1 VVFAE
6 KGAKVVAAARGGD
19 ALSRLVEDTR
29 GDVAAVPTD
38 VADPAAVYRLADEAE
53 RRFGR
58 IDTWVNGAA
67 VSVYARVEDTTDQEF
82 EQVMRINFLG
92 HVYGVHAALPALKRA
107 GGGSII
113 GISSVEGE
121 RTLPLHGA
129 YSASKRA
136 LRSLYDALRMELA
149 EAGQPI
155 AVTAILPASI
165 DTPLFEHSRSKLGA
179 MPKPPPPVYAP
190 EAVAGAIVHASVS
203 PSREVPVGG
212 SSVGFIGG
220 QRFTPALTDAVMSL
234 PRIGFDTQRSDRP
247 DDGVDNLDGPIP
259 GPGQIHGSY
268 PGRVLQRSLFT
279 TLLGSRRRPGEVLLR
294 AVAARQRHASR

>member
-1 VVFAE
+1 
-6 KGAKVVAAARGGD
+6 
-19 ALSRLVEDTR
+19 
-29 GDVAAVPTD
+29 
-38 VADPAAVYRLADEAE
+38 
-53 RRFGR
+53 
-58 IDTWVNGAA
+58 
-67 VSVYARVEDTTDQEF
+67 
-82 EQVMRINFLG
+82 
-92 HVYGVHAALPALKRA
+92 
-107 GGGSII
+107 
-113 GISSVEGE
+113 
-121 RTLPLHGA
+121 
-129 YSASKRA
+129 
-136 LRSLYDALRMELA
+136 
-149 EAGQPI
+149 
-155 AVTAILPASI
+155 
-165 DTPLFEHSRSKLGA
+165 

-220 QRFTPALTDAVMSL
+220 QRFTPALSDAVMSL

-268 PGRVLQRSLFT
+268 PGRVLRRSLFT